1 MNVTKSELYNVDIQ
15 VLWDLVTEPRALEK
29 FHPFCKENRI
39 ITWSDDNRSD
49 CIVYANDKVFTRNFT
64 EWREKSN
71 FVLDISDGNYDATV
85 EWRIDQ
91 QEDWSKLTITII
103 PKFLPK
109 NFLIRN
115 LAKIYVRRRLMDYLS
130 DIFKGIEYYIGNNKK
145 VPLNH
150 FGTHKWFS

>member
-1 MNVTKSELYNVDIQ
+1 MQ
-15 VLWDLVTEPRALEK
+15 VLWDLITEPRALEK
-29 FHPFCKENRI
+29 FHPFCKENKI
-39 ITWSDDNRSD
+39 ISWSGEVRSD
-49 CIVYANDKVFTRNFT
+49 YIKYANNKVFTRNFT
-64 EWREKSN
+64 DWREKCS

-115 LAKIYVRRRLMDYLS
+115 LAKIYVRKRLMDYLS
-130 DIFKGIEYYIGNNKK
+130 HIFKGIEYYIGNNKK

>member
-1 MNVTKSELYNVDIQ
+1 MNVSKSELFNVDLQ
-15 VLWDLVTEPRALEK
+15 VLWDLIAEPRALEK
-29 FHPFCKENRI
+29 FHPFCKENKI
-39 ITWSDDNRSD
+39 ITWSGDNRSD
-49 CIVYANDKVFTRNFT
+49 FIVYANNNVFTRNFT
-64 EWREKSN
+64 EWREKCN

-85 EWRIDQ
+85 EWRIDR
-91 QEDWSKLTITII
+91 QEDRSKLTITII

-115 LAKIYVRRRLMDYLS
+115 LAKIYIRKRLTEYLS
-130 DIFKGIEYYIGNNKK
+130 DIFKGLEYFISNNKK